1 MEGRATDDDGSR
13 ARAGLSDNA
22 MNVVRREHKVDG
34 SIALYAILEERPGIL
49 ILSLPI
55 LPAGRHPRHRSPS

>member
-1 MEGRATDDDGSR
+1 MAQQGP
-13 ARAGLSDNA
+13 AGLSDNA
-22 MNVVRREHKVDG
+22 MNVVVRREYKVDG
-34 SIALYAILEERPGIL
+34 NIALYAILEERPGIL